1 MNSRWQIT
9 FIILNRFCILSK
21 ITSPPPPP
29 PHLTDSSNWNWNQD
43 CNRQVISIRDRWQI
57 PLVMLNRFCI
67 LSKPLHPPFKKQ
79 FQTER
84 NDKENLY
91 LFYIIFN
98 IPNVLLIKSC
108 KLQLPVLLFL
118 VLHKLLYQQIFIF
131 KTFYNLIVWEKVFVT
146 NLSFLPDL
154 SKPPPL
160 LRLQFTKRDE
170 SFFVDAPLLIT
181 NCMH

>member
-1 MNSRWQIT
+1 MCNYFSIT
-9 FIILNRFCILSK
+9 LMFATFSK
-21 ITSPPPPP
+21 PVFPFPWKLVWLPIAMIG
-29 PHLTDSSNWNWNQD
+29 
-43 CNRQVISIRDRWQI
+43 RKSIRVPWQ
-57 PLVMLNRFCI
+57 RK
-67 LSKPLHPPFKKQ
+67 SKH
-79 FQTER
+79 
-84 NDKENLY
+84 
-91 LFYIIFN
+91 LFYIIFHN
-98 IPNVLLIKSC
+98 PNVLLIKSY

-131 KTFYNLIVWEKVFVT
+131 KTLYNLIVWEKVFVT